1 MPDSIIKRR
10 CFYFIG
16 DYEPID
22 ASSQHEYFRL
32 GLQCF
37 AKTWNVETGLSPPTK
52 EADGAIAAWQ
62 VETKGPNWV
71 VKTEFRL
78 LNWADF
84 VTEDIERS
92 RWDRISR
99 AVKALA
105 DFIMSG
111 TCWHYFRL
119 NWRFGFIFLYPMLAI
134 LLFTA
139 FAIWLMMLLGNLSV
153 PLAPIFALAITG
165 GLFFVFIKWVD
176 PFLLFHVTRMW
187 IFIHDLVHL
196 ERAGLAERLGIFTQD
211 IVERL
216 QSDNFDEIVIAA
228 HGLGAALQPI
238 IVDRAFWQLPEFG
251 KDGRSISL
259 LSIGSLLL
267 AVGLHPEASWLI
279 EAVSRIA
286 RDRMVFWA
294 EYQAPEDVI
303 SFPGIDPVAE
313 LISDYGKPL
322 LRKVR
327 IKDMIATDTK
337 YFNPETICRY
347 HRQLACAN
355 TKKYFY
361 DFFMICCGPFSL
373 QTRVKDPDRMV
384 TAFDASGRLRSR
396 K

>member
-1 MPDSIIKRR
+1 VPDSIIKRR

-37 AKTWNVETGLSPPTK
+37 AKTWNVETELSPPTK

-84 VTEDIERS
+84 VAEDIERS
-92 RWDRISR
+92 SWDRISR

-111 TCWHYFRL
+111 TCWRYFRL
-119 NWRFGFIFLYPMLAI
+119 NWRFGFIFLYPMLAA

-165 GLFFVFIKWVD
+165 GLFFAFIKWVD
-176 PFLLFHVTRMW
+176 LFLLFHVTRMW
-187 IFIHDLVHL
+187 IFIYDLVHL
-196 ERAGLAERLGIFTQD
+196 ERAGLAERLGMFTQD

-267 AVGLHPEASWLI
+267 AVGLHPEGGWVASPAL
-279 EAVSRIA
+279 RIA
-286 RDRMVFWA
+286 LDRMVYWA
-294 EYQAPEDVI
+294 EYQAEEDI
-303 SFPGIDPVAE
+303 LSFPGRNPITE
-313 LISDYGKPL
+313 LLSDHGKPVL
-322 LRKVR
+322 QKIQ
-327 IKDMIATDTK
+327 IKNMVEPDAKRRFPKSI
-337 YFNPETICRY
+337 YQS
-347 HRQLACAN
+347 HRQLVRAN
-355 TKKYFY
+355 SKRYFY
-361 DFFMICCGPFSL
+361 DYFMICCGPFSL
-373 QTRVKDPDRMV
+373 STRVQHPDLMV
-384 TAFDASGRLRSR
+384 AAFHSDGRLISDV
-396 K
+396 